1 MERNKYN
8 NIIEN
13 ITGYLDDLSKICAKV
28 VEKFNVMASS
38 EILQTLDDFIQN
50 IPKDIKETK
59 FFQKVQE
66 LSKKNLQYED
76 VVWLIEDFGL
86 DYTKKFWHDLVGNQ
100 KNRTDLQIYIAK
112 IILADSIKKREKLIV
127 LLAHMEVMIFET
139 LKIEKNPNVK
149 LKPTVTKITIKE
161 NDGMSVESLGKI
173 YILAVTYIV
182 FANTDSYT
190 EEIDRRMPFR
200 NNILHNGILAY
211 SDENINVAY
220 ELLIDLIGILI
231 YLKEQI
237 YE

>member
-66 LSKKNLQYED
+66 LSKKNLQNED

-86 DYTKKFWHDLVGNQ
+86 DYTKKFWHDLAGNQ

-112 IILADSIKKREKLIV
+112 IILSDSIKKREKLIV

-173 YILAVTYIV
+173 YVLAVTYIV
-182 FANTDSYT
+182 FANTDSYK

>member
-1 MERNKYN
+1 M
-8 NIIEN
+8 
-13 ITGYLDDLSKICAKV
+13 
-28 VEKFNVMASS
+28 
-38 EILQTLDDFIQN
+38 
-50 IPKDIKETK
+50 
-59 FFQKVQE
+59 
-66 LSKKNLQYED
+66 
-76 VVWLIEDFGL
+76 
-86 DYTKKFWHDLVGNQ
+86 
-100 KNRTDLQIYIAK
+100 
-112 IILADSIKKREKLIV
+112 
-127 LLAHMEVMIFET
+127 
-139 LKIEKNPNVK
+139 
-149 LKPTVTKITIKE
+149 TKITIKE

-173 YILAVTYIV
+173 YVLAVTYIV

>member
-76 VVWLIEDFGL
+76 VVWLIEDL
-86 DYTKKFWHDLVGNQ
+86 
-100 KNRTDLQIYIAK
+100 
-112 IILADSIKKREKLIV
+112 
-127 LLAHMEVMIFET
+127 
-139 LKIEKNPNVK
+139 K

>member
-86 DYTKKFWHDLVGNQ
+86 DYTKKFWHDLAGNQ

-112 IILADSIKKREKLIV
+112 IILSDSIKKREKLIV

-173 YILAVTYIV
+173 YVLAVTYIV
-182 FANTDSYT
+182 FANTDSYK

>member
-8 NIIEN
+8 NIIGN

-28 VEKFNVMASS
+28 VKKFNVMASS

-66 LSKKNLQYED
+66 LSKKNLQYEN

-112 IILADSIKKREKLIV
+112 IILSDSIKKREKLIV

-173 YILAVTYIV
+173 YVLAVTYIV